1 MAHEWIFDVLQ
12 DMRSYSQKN
21 GLLALAAQLDETLRV
36 ARAEIGG
43 KPAAVPPEDTEDG
56 DD

>member
-1 MAHEWIFDVLQ
+1 MAHEWIFDVLN
-12 DMRSYSQKN
+12 DMRSYAAKN
-21 GLLALAAQLDETLRV
+21 GLPTLAIQLEETLRV

-43 KPAAVPPEDTEDG
+43 PGSRGPLTDVDA